1 MQLLV
6 QRNVGEW
13 CAYRVTNSLKTL
25 VQGIS
30 ASLPSS
36 AFCTS
41 PAVSRY
47 TAVSSVRG
55 SELTSKGMDPQRER
69 SKEKNTEHLIA
80 DRQEG
85 IGVCGW
91 ILVSLSFLL
100 VLITFPISIWACIK
114 VVREF
119 EHAVVFHLACIVSKK
134 AKGPGMILVLPCTDT
149 FINVDLRMVTC
160 KIPPQEIFS
169 RDAVTAQVDGVV
181 SYRIHSTV
189 SAVVNVTDV
198 HSVTLLLAQTTLRNL
213 LGTQSSAQLLA
224 GREEIAHSTQATL
237 DSATEQWGVKVA
249 HMELRDIQIPV
260 AMQRA
265 MAAEAEAAR
274 ETKAKVVAA
283 EGEMNASKA
292 LQKAPM
298 VLAES
303 PAGLPLHYV
312 QTLTAVA
319 AQNNS
324 TIVFPL
330 PVDMFGSLGQKS
342 TGG

>member
-1 MQLLV
+1 
-6 QRNVGEW
+6 
-13 CAYRVTNSLKTL
+13 
-25 VQGIS
+25 
-30 ASLPSS
+30 
-36 AFCTS
+36 
-41 PAVSRY
+41 
-47 TAVSSVRG
+47 
-55 SELTSKGMDPQRER
+55 MDPQTER
-69 SKEKNTEHLIA
+69 PKKMNTEHLIA

-114 VVREF
+114 VVREY
-119 EHAVVFHLACIVSKK
+119 ERAVVFRLGRILSKK

-149 FINVDLRMVTC
+149 FIKVDLRTVTC
-160 KIPPQEIFS
+160 KIPPQEILT
-169 RDAVTAQVDGVV
+169 RDAVPAQVDGVV
-181 SYRIHSTV
+181 HYRIHSAV
-189 SAVVNVTDV
+189 SAVANVTDV
-198 HSVTLLLAQTTLRNL
+198 HSATLLLAQTALRKA
-213 LGTQSSAQLLA
+213 LGTLSLAQLLA
-224 GREEIAHSTQATL
+224 GRGEIAHSIQAAL

-249 HMELRDIQIPV
+249 RVEIKDIRIPM

-265 MAAEAEAAR
+265 MAAEAEAAQ
-274 ETKAKVVAA
+274 EKKAKVVAA

-292 LQKAPM
+292 LQKASM

-303 PAGLPLHYV
+303 PAGLPLRYL

-330 PVDMFGSLGQKS
+330 PMNMFGSLGQKR